1 MPVVRQLDGYFDTDS
16 RDLNL
21 VELRDLEF
29 LRGAAGKYRKLVQ
42 RELVLVIAASNEAV
56 HGNHV
61 QNVPRLVAAISTRS
75 GAAEAAREFLTFLV
89 RPSFRWKFAEG
100 GLRFRPE

>member
-1 MPVVRQLDGYFDTDS
+1 MVKNLLNLKLGPDSTYLD
-16 RDLNL
+16 L
-21 VELRDLEF
+21 VELRGLEF
-29 LRGAAGKYRKLVQ
+29 LRGADRQYRKLVQ
-42 RELVLVIAASNEAV
+42 REFVLVIAAGDEAV

-61 QNVPRLVAAISTRS
+61 QNVPTPVAAISTRS

-100 GLRFRPE
+100 GLEFRPE